1 MRRLYDGG
9 ACRFFCL
16 LNGRLDGADFVTT
29 FYHAQIGAIE
39 SQEFRTSPLPHWLF
53 CFSDAIN
60 ASQVKEPYEVVGII
74 SYENPGKYQVLSL
87 GDAIEPL
94 KTKARELER
103 MASLS

>member
-16 LNGRLDGADFVTT
+16 LDGADFVTT

-74 SYENPGKYQVLSL
+74 SYDNPENGRFSL
-87 GDAIEPL
+87 L
-94 KTKARELER
+94 VTR
-103 MASLS
+103 